1 MKKELNEKQ
10 KLFCIEYLKDF
21 NGTRAYKE
29 AYWWNEDSARRQA
42 SRLLTNVHIQEYLWD
57 KVQKK
62 LDKAEVWVDYVLKN
76 LHQIVEIWMWRQKI
90 ELEDGKKKKVYDLK
104 NVNSALEKLWKYHKM
119 YTDRIEGD
127 GDVVFKIVSYD
138 RTEWQKK

>member
-21 NGTRAYKE
+21 NGTRAYKT
-29 AYWWNEDSARRQA
+29 AYWWSDNTAKANA
-42 SRLLTNVHIQEYLWD
+42 SRLLANANIQSFLWD

-62 LDKAEVWVDYVLKN
+62 LDKAEVWVDYVLDN